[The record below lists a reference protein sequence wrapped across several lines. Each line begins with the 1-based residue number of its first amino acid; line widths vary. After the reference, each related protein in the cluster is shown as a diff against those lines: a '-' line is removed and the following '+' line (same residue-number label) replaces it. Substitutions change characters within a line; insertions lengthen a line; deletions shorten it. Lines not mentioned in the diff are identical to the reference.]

1 MYDLNTAIP
10 NIKAKILGGEACL
23 WSEVSNENTHHQK
36 MWPRASSTIERL
48 WNTHVTTGTY
58 AGIVNRLS

>member
-1 MYDLNTAIP
+1 
-10 NIKAKILGGEACL
+10 
-23 WSEVSNENTHHQK
+23 

-58 AGIVNRLS
+58 AGIVNRLA